1 MLIGPS
7 SASARATI
15 RATASEPGDIRL
27 DRNNAPAS
35 RRDFAGR
42 CFRFRRAGRIVEANR
57 RPSWDCAFAIARP
70 IPRELPV
77 TIVT

>member
-57 RPSWDCAFAIARP
+57 RPLLRIALSQSLARYLASF
-70 IPRELPV
+70 RSRL
-77 TIVT
+77 